1 MQASELNQALAA
13 NLAYYM
19 RVQSLT
25 QSALAKRCGVAQTT
39 ISLYLSPDRRTLG
52 KDGRP
57 GSAKLTEVEML
68 AHALSVPAWELIR
81 PFCSAE
87 REAYRRIEE
96 AYRILAGA
104 SVTAISSGGDSGNTT
119 SPIKNINIITKNS
132 ISKQNFA

>member
-13 NLAYYM
+13 NLAHYM

-39 ISLYLSPDRRTLG
+39 ISLYLSPERRTPG
-52 KDGRP
+52 RDGRP

-68 AHALSVPAWELIR
+68 AHALAVPAWELIR
-81 PFCSAE
+81 PFCGAE
-87 REAYRRIEE
+87 RDAYRRIEE

-104 SVTAISSGGDSGNTT
+104 STAPSPTQGAGGNAAG
-119 SPIKNINIITKNS
+119 PIKNINIITKNS
-132 ISKQNFA
+132 IKKQNFA

>member
-39 ISLYLSPDRRTLG
+39 ISLYLSPERRTLG

-68 AHALSVPAWELIR
+68 AHALAVPAWELIR
-81 PFCSAE
+81 PFLGAE
-87 REAYRRIEE
+87 RDAYRRIEE
-96 AYRILAGA
+96 AYRILAGNPVNA
-104 SVTAISSGGDSGNTT
+104 TEEDTGKNGL
-119 SPIKNINIITKNS
+119 IKNLNIITKNS
-132 ISKQNFA
+132 IKEQNFA